1 MIEQPIKVMPKVE
14 EDKIIESDNLVITQE
29 AKVLVENLQ
38 NFRNELSVDV
48 VKTLT
53 LIKPK

>member
-29 AKVLVENLQ
+29 AKVLVENL
-38 NFRNELSVDV
+38 
-48 VKTLT
+48 
-53 LIKPK
+53 